1 MNAIEPELITIV
13 EGPPPEFR
21 AMPDVWPLSIHENRA
36 PLETALVQMRTFSGP
51 KLVERCQRAWG
62 ESRPVKL
69 DFPDGVGARQQV
81 NVVAAR
87 WGEVEEGHVLYLWVR
102 VPELP
107 SERRDDTDLLSD
119 A

>member
-1 MNAIEPELITIV
+1 LNAIEPELITIV

-21 AMPDVWPLSIHENRA
+21 AMPDIWPLSVYEARA
-36 PLETALVQMRTFSGP
+36 PRETALVQMRTFNGP
-51 KLVERCQRAWG
+51 RLVERCQRAWV

-69 DFPDGVGARQQV
+69 DYPDGVGARGQV
-81 NVVAAR
+81 DVVAAR

-102 VPELP
+102 VHELSP
-107 SERRDDTDLLSD
+107 DQRDDTDLLSD